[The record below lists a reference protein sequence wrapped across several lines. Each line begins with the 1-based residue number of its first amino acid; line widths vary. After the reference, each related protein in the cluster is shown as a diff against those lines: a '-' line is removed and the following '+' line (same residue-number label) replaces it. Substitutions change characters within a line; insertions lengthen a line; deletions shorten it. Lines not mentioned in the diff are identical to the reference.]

1 MYAAKFK
8 YHISISILAA
18 FVVFATVLIRYDQNM
33 SELNQ
38 DKLLPET
45 FSRIYFSFLSQQVR
59 EFYNVDNVSDNV
71 FSSALSLEIKKYFL
85 IISKK
90 DSQDQTH
97 ESTPPH
103 LLPCDQGPYIWD
115 RMQHFEGIGSEF
127 QWHKPSFLATHFL
140 HGK

>member
-1 MYAAKFK
+1 MYTAKFK

-18 FVVFATVLIRYDQNM
+18 FVVFTTVLIRYDQNM

-71 FSSALSLEIKKYFL
+71 YF
-85 IISKK
+85 
-90 DSQDQTH
+90 T
-97 ESTPPH
+97 
-103 LLPCDQGPYIWD
+103 
-115 RMQHFEGIGSEF
+115 
-127 QWHKPSFLATHFL
+127 LARN
-140 HGK
+140 